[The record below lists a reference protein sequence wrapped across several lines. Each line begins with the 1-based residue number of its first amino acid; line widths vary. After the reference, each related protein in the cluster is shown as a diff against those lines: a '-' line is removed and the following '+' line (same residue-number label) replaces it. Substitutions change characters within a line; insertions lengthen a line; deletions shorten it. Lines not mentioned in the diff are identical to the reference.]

1 MVSAGSRRRAEH
13 VQGEMGR
20 SREEG
25 EHMEGEMWGG
35 AGARAERIG
44 RRDVGRSR
52 EELGTEHCSTG
63 L

>member
-35 AGARAERIG
+35 AERN
-44 RRDVGRSR
+44 
-52 EELGTEHCSTG
+52 
-63 L
+63 